1 MLEIND
7 QKVYEKLIKDNK
19 LVFIDF
25 YAQWCGPCKR
35 ISPYIEE
42 LSEIFDH
49 VKFIKIDV
57 EQMEELSISFK
68 IEAMPTFV
76 ILKNGKEETRIVG
89 CDKDKLKK
97 MLKEY

>member
-1 MLEIND
+1 MLEITD

-19 LVFIDF
+19 IVFIDF

-42 LSEIFDH
+42 LSEIFDN

-89 CDKDKLKK
+89 CDKDKFKK

>member
-1 MLEIND
+1 MLEITD

-19 LVFIDF
+19 IVFIDF

-42 LSEIFDH
+42 LSEIFDN